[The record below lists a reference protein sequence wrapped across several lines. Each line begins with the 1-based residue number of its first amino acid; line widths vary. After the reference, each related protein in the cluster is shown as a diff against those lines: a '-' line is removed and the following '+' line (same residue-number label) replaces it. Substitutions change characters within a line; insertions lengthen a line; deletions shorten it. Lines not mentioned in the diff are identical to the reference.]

1 MPEVVGADL
10 LRVRRGPTPDH
21 RHLGGRVDIVGAVG
35 LSKGTVSK
43 AVNRLVEAGFLVRDE
58 NGGLTVPT
66 AGEARV

>member
-1 MPEVVGADL
+1 M
-10 LRVRRGPTPDH
+10 
-21 RHLGGRVDIVGAVG
+21 DIVGAVG